1 MQHDGGYFEEGQLDK
16 QRDLRLLA
24 RLLPFL
30 TPYRAMLAASVAL
43 VLLLTALD
51 LTLPYLTKM
60 AIDRYIVPVQ
70 IDTGP
75 SSADVPVSATAA
87 RATRW
92 LMLSDDNPALPALQ
106 ARHPELLVRR
116 EAGWAIAYQDLD
128 RLSPEDRRHLRQPRK
143 SPGT

>member
-75 SSADVPVSATAA
+75 GSRFRCGALDDQSGNQAGQHVTHTA
-87 RATRW
+87 
-92 LMLSDDNPALPALQ
+92 
-106 ARHPELLVRR
+106 
-116 EAGWAIAYQDLD
+116 
-128 RLSPEDRRHLRQPRK
+128 
-143 SPGT
+143 